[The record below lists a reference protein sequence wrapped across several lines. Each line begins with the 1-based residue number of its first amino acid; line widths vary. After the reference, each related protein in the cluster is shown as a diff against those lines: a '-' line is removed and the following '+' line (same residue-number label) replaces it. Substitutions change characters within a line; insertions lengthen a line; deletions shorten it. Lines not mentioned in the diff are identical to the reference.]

1 MASNLAAA
9 LGSSLAAA
17 LLVASP
23 ARGDLERALSLVPAD
38 AAGFVAVPS
47 LKRASDDLSQLIER
61 MDRPGTALLGRP
73 IDQLK
78 AALGISVAVED
89 RGPLV
94 AFMPPARDG
103 EAGSPRI
110 LVPTLDAAGFLA
122 GNFIPA
128 PQAGE
133 NAHADAEGRIWHARA
148 IEGFVLLCE
157 DAAAV
162 AAYAPGEGILPQ
174 WRDRIGEAWLG
185 DLRRAD
191 LVAWG
196 GERAIADLFAQSRRF
211 EAQGMPAGVEFD
223 RDAAER
229 WSRAIEGSLEDGIV
243 AVEFDPLGVA
253 VRTYARLRAGSP
265 LGALTQLA
273 DPARTASL
281 DRLPR
286 QAFYLA
292 AAIDLAGLGGVEP
305 LRGAAALA
313 GLGEGRWLRAAE
325 LLRSAQ
331 FAAYPS
337 RLGLAAG
344 GFLNDSAL
352 ILEVSDP
359 AALRELVASEVAAAS
374 GDAGGLRR
382 TATFERGRALR
393 DGRVV
398 DAFLVE
404 QIAIPAGEVG
414 GEAGGEAGLQGLAT
428 RQLLWQV
435 LFGSR
440 GLNGFLLA
448 KAGEPR
454 AVATFSQRPDVLS
467 RAVEAAGGAGGSLAE
482 DGAIRAM
489 RSWLPANP
497 QAVGFIGVGQFGR
510 LLRQLAGIVPG
521 GIPNL
526 PEIPQSIEPIG
537 VALAVAPGRVE
548 TSLVL
553 PAGVLGLGFDQILDA
568 LRTRGAAAIS
578 PRSPGAAAGG
588 ER

>member
-1 MASNLAAA
+1 MDSNLAAA
-9 LGSSLAAA
+9 LRSSLAAL
-17 LLVASP
+17 LLVAAP

-38 AAGFVAVPS
+38 AAGFVVVPS

-78 AALGISVAVED
+78 STLGISVAVED

-103 EAGSPRI
+103 VAGSPRI

-122 GNFIPA
+122 GNFTPL
-128 PQAGE
+128 PRSGE
-133 NAHADAEGRIWHARA
+133 SAHADAEGRIWHARA

-196 GERAIADLFAQSRRF
+196 GERAVADLFAQSRRF
-211 EAQGMPAGVEFD
+211 EAQGIPEGVEFD

-229 WSRAIEGSLEDGIV
+229 WSRAIEASLEDGIV

-253 VRTYARLRAGSP
+253 IRTYARLRAGSP
-265 LGALTQLA
+265 LSALTERA
-273 DPARTASL
+273 DPTRTAAF

-292 AAIDLAGLGGVEP
+292 AAVDLAGLGGVGP
-305 LRGAAALA
+305 LREAAALA
-313 GLGEGRWLRAAE
+313 GLGEGRWLRVAE
-325 LLRSAQ
+325 LLQSVQ

-359 AALRELVASEVAAAS
+359 TGLREFVASEVDAAS

-382 TATFERGRALR
+382 TASFERGRALR

-404 QIAIPAGEVG
+404 QVAIPAGE
-414 GEAGGEAGLQGLAT
+414 AGGGAGLQDLAT

-467 RAVEAAGGAGGSLAE
+467 RAVEASGGAGGSLEE

-497 QAVGFIGVGQFGR
+497 QAVGFIGAGQFGR

-526 PEIPQSIEPIG
+526 PEIPESIEPIG
-537 VALAVAPGRVE
+537 MALAVAPGRVE

-568 LRTRGAAAIS
+568 VRTRGAAAFS
-578 PRSPGAAAGG
+578 PRGGASAEGG